1 MGNPIIDLII
11 RIKNGYMS
19 RRETI
24 DTPYS
29 KMREEVVKKLKQLK
43 FIEDYTVEGQDV
55 SKKMVIELAYE
66 NDMPV
71 LTDVKIFSKPGR
83 RHYVSYRDLKP
94 VLNNLGYSI
103 LSTPQGIMTNHEARK
118 NKLGGELLF
127 YLW

>member
-1 MGNPIIDLII
+1 
-11 RIKNGYMS
+11 MS

-83 RHYVSYRDLKP
+83 RHYVSYRDLKQIGRAH
-94 VLNNLGYSI
+94 V
-103 LSTPQGIMTNHEARK
+103 
-118 NKLGGELLF
+118 
-127 YLW
+127 